1 MDVAYVC
8 NANGGDLPVRTDV
21 PKHPRDLLLEAH
33 IEHPI
38 RLVQDEVGDPSQ
50 VCDLAT
56 RDCQNIDEPPRRR
69 HEYLRP
75 ALELR

>member
-1 MDVAYVC
+1 MQAFVARLSKT
-8 NANGGDLPVRTDV
+8 DLPVRTDV

-38 RLVQDEVGDPSQ
+38 RLVQHKVGDPSQ

-69 HEYLRP
+69 HENLRP